1 MKNHWLSTISWGEPK
16 STAEVTAA
24 SMKRLEPSRTAN
36 PSWMPSMSASP
47 LADKLAK
54 TSGAP
59 APNASKVT
67 PASDSDSLNV
77 FDIFCKDGDKC
88 SSATNDR

>member
-1 MKNHWLSTISWGEPK
+1 MKNHLFSFISRGDANNTADVTPAKINKLDPK
-16 STAEVTAA
+16 
-24 SMKRLEPSRTAN
+24 RTDK
-36 PSWMPSMSASP
+36 PSWMPSMSASS

-59 APNASKVT
+59 APNARRVT

-77 FDIFCKDGDKC
+77 FEIF
-88 SSATNDR
+88 